1 MIHDII
7 IGWLILA
14 AGVIIG
20 LLIHKPPYD
29 PYD

>member
-20 LLIHKPPYD
+20 LLFSKPPYD